1 MIDTTDLPSYYPGYD
16 EYCEPKEENYEDDY
30 DIDAIIDERRLQ
42 EMEEREARKKE
53 TDLFKVVYTQ
63 GENDG
68 RFDIS
73 TYHNEF
79 LERICKKDPSTF
91 LAIKKTVIQA
101 LENIENKVKEVQNE
115 SGKE

>member
-1 MIDTTDLPSYYPGYD
+1 
-16 EYCEPKEENYEDDY
+16 
-30 DIDAIIDERRLQ
+30 
-42 EMEEREARKKE
+42 MEEREARKE

-63 GENDG
+63 GEKDG

-91 LAIKKTVIQA
+91 LAIKKTIIQA